1 MRGGECKHTRSGD
14 KESAVSARWRHRE
27 QHARAKQP
35 AHTPCRPPGVRGRE
49 QQHTQRR
56 LRALHRTPSV
66 LPLPPGPRVFP
77 PVMENGGKGLLLRSP
92 FSFTPRRPLR
102 LSLLDSCCPTTPLL
116 LAQDTTPFAPTQ
128 PPHIHTHAPRSARG
142 RAGKEAWGGGGGHRG
157 EPTDAS
163 CCRRKS
169 GSAPA
174 WQRSLAASLS
184 PVVAWV
190 KSGVSFESC
199 PRATHEHLQ
208 RQSRPH
214 TSPRCRHAHTPGGR
228 ARQRG

>member
-1 MRGGECKHTRSGD
+1 MGGRGFFFVLLFLLPHGTP
-14 KESAVSARWRHRE
+14 SASLSLTVSAPPPLSFLPRT
-27 QHARAKQP
+27 QHPSHPPNPPTYTRMHPGAP
-35 AHTPCRPPGVRGRE
+35 AAAPERGLG
-49 QQHTQRR
+49 RR
-56 LRALHRTPSV
+56 
-66 LPLPPGPRVFP
+66 
-77 PVMENGGKGLLLRSP
+77 
-92 FSFTPRRPLR
+92 
-102 LSLLDSCCPTTPLL
+102 
-116 LAQDTTPFAPTQ
+116 
-128 PPHIHTHAPRSARG
+128 
-142 RAGKEAWGGGGGHRG
+142 GGHRA

-214 TSPRCRHAHTPGGR
+214 TSPRCRHAHTRGGR
-228 ARQRG
+228 ACQRG

>member
-1 MRGGECKHTRSGD
+1 MQTHTRSGD

-35 AHTPCRPPGVRGRE
+35 AQTPCRPPSVRGRE
-49 QQHTQRR
+49 QQRTS
-56 LRALHRTPSV
+56 LRVSCPAPHPSV

-102 LSLLDSCCPTTPLL
+102 LSLLDSFCPATPLL
-116 LAQDTTPFAPTQ
+116 LAQDTTPPA
-128 PPHIHTHAPRSARG
+128 PPHPPPHTHACTPERPRPRL
-142 RAGKEAWGGGGGHRG
+142 KEAWGGGGGHRG
-157 EPTDAS
+157 EPTDSS

-214 TSPRCRHAHTPGGR
+214 TSPRCRHAHTRGGR
-228 ARQRG
+228 ACQRG